1 MAPYSGGVG
10 GMRHESKFSTR
21 IRSGGQSTFVL
32 VLNGLADLETK
43 FSVVPDRLLD
53 SIIDDALAA
62 AVGSLNRSL
71 PDGVSVDISAVD
83 LAPIRDQL
91 RREVADRLTEIGVV
105 VNPNDPVIT
114 SIIARYAEILN
125 GYFQTEALQ
134 VERYTWRSRDDSRV
148 RASHAEYDDQ
158 VFSWSDPPEGG
169 HPGEGWSCRCTA
181 EPIIDQASIP
191 ETAVCD
197 ILTGDRLASVFPDA
211 DTDRLAQIAREIDLQ
226 IVTAPLDSPDRLS
239 HFFGQVLQEVGQGL
253 RLVESLDYRADR
265 LAAILSYFRRNP
277 EDALLYGRTVDQPA
291 DQEEIANRA
300 YANRNGNGDIESGD
314 GWRYRGRGLKQVT
327 GRANYRAFTEDHAQL
342 FGELIDF
349 EEEPEL
355 LGTPRYAARSALWFW
370 RANDL
375 FVLAD
380 AGVNRAAAD
389 RITAIIN
396 PGTDSYDQRW
406 ENVRDLTASEVF
418 SNICSFSVAK
428 PRFEDAE

>member
-1 MAPYSGGVG
+1 ML
-10 GMRHESKFSTR
+10 HESKFSTW

-32 VLNGLADLETK
+32 ALNGLVDLETK

-53 SIIDDALAA
+53 GIIDDALAA
-62 AVGSLNRSL
+62 AVGGLNRSL
-71 PDGVSVDISAVD
+71 PSGVSIDISAVD
-83 LAPIRDQL
+83 LTPIRDQL

-134 VERYTWRSRDDSRV
+134 IERYTWRSRDDFRV
-148 RASHAEYDDQ
+148 RASHSEYDDR

-169 HPGEGWSCRCTA
+169 HPGQGWNCRCTA

-191 ETAVCD
+191 EAAVCD

-226 IVTAPLDSPDRLS
+226 IVTARLDSPDRLT

-265 LAAILSYFRRNP
+265 LAPIFSYFRRNP
-277 EDALLYGRTVDQPA
+277 EDALLYGRTADQPA
-291 DQEEIANRA
+291 DQEAIANRA

-327 GRANYRAFTEDHAQL
+327 GRANYRAFTEDHAEL

-349 EEEPEL
+349 EAEPEL
-355 LGTPRYAARSALWFW
+355 LGTSRYAARSALWFW
-370 RANDL
+370 RANEL

-380 AGVNRAAAD
+380 ARINRAAAD
-389 RITAIIN
+389 SITAIIN
-396 PGTDSYDQRW
+396 PGTDSYNQRW
-406 ENVRDLTASEVF
+406 ENVRDLDASAIF
-418 SNICSFSVAK
+418 ASICSFSAAR

>member
-265 LAAILSYFRRNP
+265 LAAIFSYFRRNP